1 MRKFIWFHMVF
12 RSDRSIK
19 AMSKVLLSLIL
30 TGRVQSRRS
39 DVSSSFLQ
47 CGHVGGDPATL
58 LIIRGHFKQASDHR
72 PQLRKVD
79 WVKLVSSSCTTV
91 VFWCPNDQLHNYIY
105 KSTTTTTDNHFTG
118 LPSFSSL
125 CKYPQITKTVTV
137 HFLKT
142 SSYNA
147 MQIQGNLV
155 PAIPKCFL
163 WENFGMGTCLTCSY
177 YRKTDSLNKKTEVIQ
192 TAQHIAEFVNY
203 NTISTAT
210 FGHNFRSRT

>member
-79 WVKLVSSSCTTV
+79 
-91 VFWCPNDQLHNYIY
+91 
-105 KSTTTTTDNHFTG
+105 
-118 LPSFSSL
+118 
-125 CKYPQITKTVTV
+125 
-137 HFLKT
+137 
-142 SSYNA
+142 
-147 MQIQGNLV
+147 
-155 PAIPKCFL
+155 
-163 WENFGMGTCLTCSY
+163 
-177 YRKTDSLNKKTEVIQ
+177 
-192 TAQHIAEFVNY
+192 
-203 NTISTAT
+203 
-210 FGHNFRSRT
+210 